1 MSFHRVDGVHMLELL
16 PSILLTGSEGTGK
29 STIVET
35 VARRLY
41 LHVQQV
47 GMEVKGLCLVGHD
60 QVHHHGNSG
69 KAAVPACSAG
79 GYGSEGPL
87 FGRA

>member
-1 MSFHRVDGVHMLELL
+1 MSFNRVDGVHMLELL

-47 GMEVKGLCLVGHD
+47 GLEVKGCCLED
-60 QVHHHGNSG
+60 AG
-69 KAAVPACSAG
+69 KATDHMNCGHIYV
-79 GYGSEGPL
+79 
-87 FGRA
+87 